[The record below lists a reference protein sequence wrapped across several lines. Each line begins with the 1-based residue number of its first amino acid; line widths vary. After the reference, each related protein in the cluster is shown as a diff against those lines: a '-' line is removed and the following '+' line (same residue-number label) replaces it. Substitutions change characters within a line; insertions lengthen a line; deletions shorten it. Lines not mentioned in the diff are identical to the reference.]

1 MLYRGWRPCRRPL
14 FWLPPAPPEI
24 IQKMMEKEFEIGDIL
39 NAVNNISKI
48 ERKKGRSIE
57 IKNDSTSKDDIL
69 PLNNQVKSNKSKILV
84 LDQMIE

>member
-1 MLYRGWRPCRRPL
+1 
-14 FWLPPAPPEI
+14 
-24 IQKMMEKEFEIGDIL
+24 MMEKEFKIDDIL

-69 PLNNQVKSNKSKILV
+69 PLNNQVKSNKSEILV
-84 LDQMIE
+84 LDQIIE